1 MFLFCFYFFSIFCFF
16 FFFFFFFFFSIF
28 FFKPKLFYQYLFE
41 SLQKEQLRGILLN
54 IYIFNLIILNNALLA
69 TFINNQET
77 FQRGPKVVFGVIWRC
92 DVGQSQINIETTLKF
107 TTFNNIK
114 STLSISTLILTTL
127 DNVKAMLLVSTS
139 SFIMLINIETT
150 SRWQFSKSWKEQKKI
165 LNFKKKMTPL
175 IKNSCFWLWSIKK
188 GNMERTMQKES
199 WKV

>member
-16 FFFFFFFFFSIF
+16 F

-107 TTFNNIK
+107 TNVQQHQINVVYFNTDFNNVRQRQ
-114 STLSISTLILTTL
+114 SNAVSFNVEFHNV
-127 DNVKAMLLVSTS
+127 DQHWNNVKMTIFKKLKRAKKNFEL
-139 SFIMLINIETT
+139 
-150 SRWQFSKSWKEQKKI
+150 QKKDD
-165 LNFKKKMTPL
+165 
-175 IKNSCFWLWSIKK
+175 SI
-188 GNMERTMQKES
+188 N
-199 WKV
+199 